1 MSGPAREQP
10 PTPSMA
16 SEAVRPGSLNWFVCL
31 YASAGLRTRLHALFS
46 FRHACEMAVHRVQEP
61 DIARIKLAWWREEI
75 ERYAKGGA
83 VHPVCKSLLDEHG
96 EPLLDPAT
104 MANMIDAAQM
114 DLAKTHYPEPGDLL
128 HYCRLGGGSLLS
140 LQAEILH
147 GKAFA
152 ADQKDR
158 LLTIGSG
165 IRLIELLRDLRVNLA
180 VGQVYLP
187 LQWLDESGL
196 TVVDLDSDQPQPA
209 AIEVIRLL
217 GKLTRE
223 QIADH
228 ADNDAANKLST
239 HPFAAANLA
248 MHRRMFDKMHNSDY
262 QDVFQGRTA
271 LSAFEMMRVS
281 WRAARRAARQD

>member
-1 MSGPAREQP
+1 MSGPAREQDS
-10 PTPSMA
+10 TQSML

-31 YASAGLRTRLHALFS
+31 YASTRSRTRLHALFS

-114 DLAKTHYPEPGDLL
+114 DLAKTHYPEPDDLL
-128 HYCRLGGGSLLS
+128 NYCRLGGGSLLS

-158 LLTIGSG
+158 LLTVGSG
-165 IRLIELLRDLRVNLA
+165 IRLIELLRDQRVNLA

-196 TVVDLDSDQPQPA
+196 TIADLDCDHPQPA
-209 AIEVIRLL
+209 AVEIMRLL
-217 GKLTRE
+217 GQLTRE

-228 ADNDAANKLST
+228 ADHAAIKKPGA
-239 HPFAAANLA
+239 HPSAAANLA
-248 MHRRMFDKMHNSDY
+248 MHRRMFDRMHSSDY
-262 QDVFQGRTA
+262 QDVFLGRTA

>member
-1 MSGPAREQP
+1 
-10 PTPSMA
+10 
-16 SEAVRPGSLNWFVCL
+16 
-31 YASAGLRTRLHALFS
+31 
-46 FRHACEMAVHRVQEP
+46 
-61 DIARIKLAWWREEI
+61 
-75 ERYAKGGA
+75 
-83 VHPVCKSLLDEHG
+83 G

-158 LLTIGSG
+158 LLTVGSG
-165 IRLIELLRDLRVNLA
+165 IRLIELLRDQRVNLA

-196 TVVDLDSDQPQPA
+196 TIADLDSDHPQPA
-209 AIEVIRLL
+209 AVEIMRLL
-217 GKLTRE
+217 GQLTRE

-228 ADNDAANKLST
+228 ADNGAADNLSA
-239 HPFAAANLA
+239 HPSAAANLA
-248 MHRRMFDKMHNSDY
+248 MHRRMFDKMQNSDY
-262 QDVFQGRTA
+262 QDVFRGRTT